1 MKDKIYSILRAKLLI
16 DQDAI
21 KHWSFLL
28 FLVMLA
34 IVMIANTHSYEKKL
48 FKIADLNKENKELRS
63 VFADSR
69 TELMKLKME
78 STISN
83 KMKPKGIHPSEV
95 PPTKIKVTKP

>member
-1 MKDKIYSILRAKLLI
+1 
-16 DQDAI
+16 
-21 KHWSFLL
+21 
-28 FLVMLA
+28 MLA
-34 IVMIANTHSYEKKL
+34 IIMIANTHSYEKKL

-83 KMKPKGIHPSEV
+83 KMKQKGIRPSEV
-95 PPTKIKVTKP
+95 PPTKIKVVQP

>member
-1 MKDKIYSILRAKLLI
+1 MI

-34 IVMIANTHSYEKKL
+34 IIMIANTHSYEKKL

-83 KMKPKGIHPSEV
+83 KMKQKGIRPSEV
-95 PPTKIKVTKP
+95 PPTKIKVVQP